1 MQKEENKRSIII
13 ALGVWILVIGVFLLS
28 SNYLEEKVDKAYN
41 YMNLQLLEVTVDVD
55 ELEDDDKEIKLP
67 SINAANSSLKTDK
80 YEKYYV
86 AKLSIPKINL
96 EKGLVAINSK
106 YNNVSQNIQI
116 IEGSSYPNK
125 KNGNLILASHA
136 GTNSVSYFRNLYKL
150 EKGDTAVVTYKGV
163 NYTYKVVNIYT
174 KPKTGKIAIY
184 RDYNKTTLTLITCT
198 RNTTDKQTVYIL
210 ELVSAK

>member
-1 MQKEENKRSIII
+1 M
-13 ALGVWILVIGVFLLS
+13 
-28 SNYLEEKVDKAYN
+28 
-41 YMNLQLLEVTVDVD
+41 
-55 ELEDDDKEIKLP
+55 IKP
-67 SINAANSSLKTDK
+67 
-80 YEKYYV
+80 
-86 AKLSIPKINL
+86 
-96 EKGLVAINSK
+96 
-106 YNNVSQNIQI
+106 I

-163 NYTYKVVNIYT
+163 SYTYKVVNIYT

-210 ELVSAK
+210 ELISAK